1 MEMIAAQISAGYSAG
16 YNAFVN
22 RALHAA
28 ATPVPNATASYWM
41 SDPPFPSVNLN
52 PRPLPDIADYVV
64 IGTGL
69 AGVAATK
76 TLLEISQDQRTE
88 MPLRVVALDA
98 RDVCGGATGR
108 GAGRIDVTPW
118 RDFAKLKEALGE
130 EEDEKEQGR
139 AREVL
144 RFMEK
149 GGRALREL
157 GEEVQEGEVSDVE
170 AVDLFLESEDFEKA
184 KGLVEDLRRSL
195 PETEVNIW
203 PGEEA
208 CEKFGCNGFVTGA
221 ISYPAGAA
229 FPFRLVTGVWKAL
242 VDRYPELVL
251 LSNTPVANI
260 SIAPNSPQHPYAV
273 HTSAGVVRTRHVLHA
288 TNAYA
293 PALIPRLRQYLTG
306 ARGCMTAQDG
316 GAHFPRTHGNRS
328 WSTVYE
334 PGYDYATQRP
344 DQDDGSPGDVLV
356 GGGFAQGRHGGL
368 NLLGTWDDSRR
379 DALPLAHV
387 RGIMPTVFEPN
398 WGGGPTMAAGG
409 GIKSDWTGIMGF
421 TGDGLPFVGALG
433 ANVTQRRNPYP
444 GDGGGGVING
454 SGEWI
459 AAGFNGHGLV
469 WAWLSG
475 AAAGIMMAGQDGKD
489 LEGMRGRPGG
499 KLDSWFPR
507 NVLAVDEE
515 RLKRADLQNLVGRQ
529 L

>member
-1 MEMIAAQISAGYSAG
+1 MVSKNSMISFILISTTRANSAPQIAAQISAGCSAG
-16 YNAFVN
+16 YNAFIN

-108 GAGRIDVTPW
+108 GGGRIDVTSW
-118 RDFAKLKEALGE
+118 RDYAKLKEALGE

-208 CEKFGCNGFVTGA
+208 CEKV
-221 ISYPAGAA
+221 S
-229 FPFRLVTGVWKAL
+229 
-242 VDRYPELVL
+242 
-251 LSNTPVANI
+251 
-260 SIAPNSPQHPYAV
+260 
-273 HTSAGVVRTRHVLHA
+273 LH
-288 TNAYA
+288 
-293 PALIPRLRQYLTG
+293 
-306 ARGCMTAQDG
+306 
-316 GAHFPRTHGNRS
+316 RS
-328 WSTVYE
+328 
-334 PGYDYATQRP
+334 
-344 DQDDGSPGDVLV
+344 
-356 GGGFAQGRHGGL
+356 
-368 NLLGTWDDSRR
+368 
-379 DALPLAHV
+379 
-387 RGIMPTVFEPN
+387 
-398 WGGGPTMAAGG
+398 
-409 GIKSDWTGIMGF
+409 
-421 TGDGLPFVGALG
+421 
-433 ANVTQRRNPYP
+433 
-444 GDGGGGVING
+444 
-454 SGEWI
+454 
-459 AAGFNGHGLV
+459 
-469 WAWLSG
+469 
-475 AAAGIMMAGQDGKD
+475 
-489 LEGMRGRPGG
+489 
-499 KLDSWFPR
+499 
-507 NVLAVDEE
+507 
-515 RLKRADLQNLVGRQ
+515 
-529 L
+529 